1 MLFRTST
8 INVIKRDKMI
18 LSLLLLKDFAPENY
32 LLSSPASIS
41 WKGWTL
47 IREEIL
53 FLIVGKADI

>member
-8 INVIKRDKMI
+8 INVIKKDKMI
-18 LSLLLLKDFAPENY
+18 LSLLLLKVFAPENY
-32 LLSSPASIS
+32 FLSSPGSIS

-53 FLIVGKADI
+53 FLIVRKADI